1 MSDERHRQTFFPL
14 TTEIHFEYRAVYA
27 LHSPT
32 LLDTFLALFLFAF
45 QPLNRP
51 HTLPLH
57 TCSCLRSP
65 TTHLY
70 APEYSPPHSLWPLSN
85 LSLLV
90 HSCYPSSFRLPRV
103 AFRVPSSPYSL
114 ISIIPTPTPH
124 CIFHFSCLHQLF
136 RYAKDNRCLQINSHT
151 KKIPTVSEYEILEL
165 LIRIPGGRI
174 SVTRCFAGWI
184 TRKSSQSLAKARST
198 SSESESI
205 SSESISK
212 KLTFFPV

>member
-70 APEYSPPHSLWPLSN
+70 APEYSPPTRSDRSQTSHCWYILAILLHSDFLVWLFAFPLLPT
-85 LSLLV
+85 LS
-90 HSCYPSSFRLPRV
+90 S
-103 AFRVPSSPYSL
+103 
-114 ISIIPTPTPH
+114 
-124 CIFHFSCLHQLF
+124 QLF
-136 RYAKDNRCLQINSHT
+136 PLQ
-151 KKIPTVSEYEILEL
+151 L
-165 LIRIPGGRI
+165 RIVYFI
-174 SVTRCFAGWI
+174 SVVYTNSFATLRTI
-184 TRKSSQSLAKARST
+184 DVFKLIVTPRKFRR
-198 SSESESI
+198 
-205 SSESISK
+205 
-212 KLTFFPV
+212 